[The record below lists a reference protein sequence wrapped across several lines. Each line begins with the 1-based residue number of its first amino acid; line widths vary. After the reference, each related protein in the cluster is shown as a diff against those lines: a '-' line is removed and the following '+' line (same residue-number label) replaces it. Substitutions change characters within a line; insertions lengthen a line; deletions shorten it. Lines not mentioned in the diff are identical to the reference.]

1 MVQIEDRRSQS
12 MVPIEDR
19 GPNRRFKA
27 KIDGSKRRSEIQ
39 IYGSNRKSNVEIEG
53 STSRSNQIFVHNGV
67 PYSIDLADFLVALA
81 LSSIIT
87 DWNTRAL
94 NFFQQYSCY
103 LNDIHDG

>member
-1 MVQIEDRRSQS
+1 MSIPVRLTTITDISVGVFHGNTVASSVR
-12 MVPIEDR
+12 
-19 GPNRRFKA
+19 KL
-27 KIDGSKRRSEIQ
+27 
-39 IYGSNRKSNVEIEG
+39 SN
-53 STSRSNQIFVHNGV
+53 
-67 PYSIDLADFLVALA
+67 DLADFLVALA